1 MLEILRVREQIES
14 NIKYMWEQVKWEI
27 VERELQ
33 GSVRVGVKNQ
43 KSVWWN
49 D

>member
-14 NIKYMWEQVKWEI
+14 NIKYMWEQVKCEI

-33 GSVRVGVKNQ
+33 GSVRVGVKNP